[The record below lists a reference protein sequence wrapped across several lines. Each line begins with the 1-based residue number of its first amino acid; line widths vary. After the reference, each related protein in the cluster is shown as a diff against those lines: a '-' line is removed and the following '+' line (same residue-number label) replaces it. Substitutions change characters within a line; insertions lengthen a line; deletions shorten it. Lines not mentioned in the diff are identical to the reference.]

1 LRAAILG
8 ADDGIVSVSALMLG
22 VAAADAS
29 TRAILV
35 AGVAGLVGGAL
46 SMAAGEFVSVSSQ
59 RDVELADLAKEAA
72 EIRDFPEAELRE
84 LTEIYVKRGLERD
97 LARQVA
103 RQLHEHDALG
113 AHLRD
118 ELNLEP
124 DDLAN
129 PRQAA
134 TASAIAFALGAAL
147 PLLSSLPLRG
157 NGRLTLMA
165 VVALAGLGCLG
176 ALGARLGG
184 GMGRRAALRVL
195 LGGGVAMAATTV
207 LGRLIGA

>member
-1 LRAAILG
+1 
-8 ADDGIVSVSALMLG
+8 MLG
-22 VAAADAS
+22 VAAAHAS
-29 TRAILV
+29 TRAVLV

-46 SMAAGEFVSVSSQ
+46 SMAVGEFVSVSSQ

-84 LTEIYVKRGLERD
+84 LTEIYMRRGLERD

-118 ELNLEP
+118 ELGLHP

-134 TASAIAFALGAAL
+134 VASATAFAIGAAL

-157 NGRLTLMA
+157 GGRLVLMA
-165 VVALAGLGCLG
+165 VVALVGLGTLG
-176 ALGARLGG
+176 ALGARIGG
-184 GMGRRAALRVL
+184 GLGRHAAVRVL
-195 LGGGVAMAATTV
+195 IGGGLAMAVTT
-207 LGRLIGA
+207 LIGRAIGG